1 MYIEDLEKLG
11 GITIC
16 PVVAIIRDNKIL
28 IGLRN
33 YTPDKWKTI
42 SVWTLPGGRCD
53 IGETIG
59 ATLFRETL
67 EEVGISELK
76 ITNFLGEVSGAK
88 EGDIVHVFV
97 GTTEQEPKLLEP
109 EKFSEWKWQDI
120 NMIPEN
126 FINFD
131 ALKLIQKFVNGI
143 V

>member
-1 MYIEDLEKLG
+1 MCTKDLEKLG

-16 PVVAIIRDNKIL
+16 PVVAIIRDKKIL

-59 ATLFRETL
+59 ITLFRETL
-67 EEVGISELK
+67 EEVGISKLN
-76 ITNFLGEVSGAK
+76 ITNFLGEVKGAK
-88 EGDIVHVFV
+88 EGDVVHIFV
-97 GTTEQEPKLLEP
+97 GTTEQEPQLLEP

-120 NMIPEN
+120 NSIPEN
-126 FINFD
+126 FINLD
-131 ALKLIQKFVNGI
+131 ALRLIQEFIKS
-143 V
+143 